1 MTHLSEENKKIKE
14 TVIDLQA
21 RSMRDNLVFSGIPES
36 AEEDPEA
43 TVKNFIKTYLKL
55 PEDTVENICFERVHR
70 MGAKK
75 PGAPRPRPIVAKFGY
90 FKQKEQVEES
100 RQGAERNRLRRKR
113 PVPQRN
119 PGATQ
124 NSVPNPTQVSFKRA
138 PELSSQWTG
147 STWTDSSTATSVP
160 LRGYINTT
168 PDKYPLYLSFFFSLF
183 PRLFFHLPITIGGAT
198 DHRWSVIRTDQS
210 PRFGTHVIRGL
221 TDKFNRVK
229 VYHLHALRFCAQPL
243 PRTLKRAHA
252 EREREKEKH
261 DLDTAFQTRLNGWIH
276 THTQSYVKIP
286 VLANIL
292 VTQSVMS

>member
-1 MTHLSEENKKIKE
+1 MSFRTRNLRPHLVEINTDPACVWIWHSKKSWS
-14 TVIDLQA
+14 D
-21 RSMRDNLVFSGIPES
+21 
-36 AEEDPEA
+36 
-43 TVKNFIKTYLKL
+43 
-55 PEDTVENICFERVHR
+55 
-70 MGAKK
+70 
-75 PGAPRPRPIVAKFGY
+75 AKFCS
-90 FKQKEQVEES
+90 QS
-100 RQGAERNRLRRKR
+100 DA
-113 PVPQRN
+113 
-119 PGATQ
+119 
-124 NSVPNPTQVSFKRA
+124 VSFKRA

-252 EREREKEKH
+252 EK
-261 DLDTAFQTRLNGWIH
+261 
-276 THTQSYVKIP
+276 
-286 VLANIL
+286 
-292 VTQSVMS
+292 SVRKRSMI